1 MSWKQAII
9 GGVLTGAVLG
19 SGAYVALSR
28 IGAELMLQSTYEPY
42 TIQSVQGCGLEP
54 ESACVALDGV
64 VYGSLVV
71 QDKPLKAVHN
81 VGGMQPFAPALEDE
95 LTAVQRLQD
104 TRSPQ
109 VTKHGY
115 YLQQTANSGRL
126 QGATGGGSWE

>member
-1 MSWKQAII
+1 MSWRNTVIT
-9 GGVLTGAVLG
+9 GVVLGSVLG

-28 IGAELMLQSTYEPY
+28 IGAEMLLQSTYKPY
-42 TIQSVQGCGLEP
+42 TLQSVQGCGLEP
-54 ESACVALDGV
+54 ESACVALDSV

-71 QDKPLKAVHN
+71 QDKPLAVVHN
-81 VGGMQPFAPALEDE
+81 TGMQPFAPAQEDE
-95 LTAVQRLQD
+95 LTATQRLQD

-126 QGATGGGSWE
+126 QGTTGGGSWE